1 MARYEIRFKRS
12 VLKDLARVPRND
24 VKRIMAAIER
34 LADNPRPP
42 GAAKLSGDEKYRLR
56 VGLYRV
62 PYSIEDDRLVV
73 IVVKTRHRRDAYRQ
87 KR

>member
-12 VLKDLARVPRND
+12 VLKDLARVPRKD
-24 VKRIMAAIER
+24 VTRIMAAIEH
-34 LADNPRPP
+34 LAEDPRPP

-56 VGLYRV
+56 VGVCRV
-62 PYSIEDDRLVV
+62 LCSIEDDRLVV
-73 IVVKTRHRRDAYRQ
+73 VVVKARHRRDAYRQ